1 MIKET
6 ITAGVPRSLSFPKM
20 SKIIEGKMQAG
31 ISNAERLVRTE
42 MNFVQN
48 YAAKDSLQAA
58 GLEEYEFIAVLDH
71 RTTPRSQSPD
81 GTLHLLEEHSVGTNA
96 PPAMRRVGAFAH
108 PRCRSTI
115 SAVLGEKT
123 GTRIARNSK
132 GENIKVPAEMKYADY
147 KAVYLEK
154 RMTLKTWQKNKARAE
169 SEKPKFREQE
179 LRGVIIGKLAN
190 GGKVTPARLINCGG
204 NGKIEKQEVPKF
216 TNAEIFNTPKIAIN
230 IKGIGE
236 AVISTAKLTQYAL
249 NPEKDANKARAFESA
264 LGYNLSNVEKL
275 VNNIAEH
282 INEYEVIR
290 RAKTPYGEP
299 FQITMELKGVNVKT
313 ALVTTAW
320 IIDSETGEIRLTS
333 IYVDKRRGEN
343 DD

>member
-1 MIKET
+1 
-6 ITAGVPRSLSFPKM
+6 
-20 SKIIEGKMQAG
+20 
-31 ISNAERLVRTE
+31 
-42 MNFVQN
+42 
-48 YAAKDSLQAA
+48 
-58 GLEEYEFIAVLDH
+58 
-71 RTTPRSQSPD
+71 
-81 GTLHLLEEHSVGTNA
+81 
-96 PPAMRRVGAFAH
+96 
-108 PRCRSTI
+108 
-115 SAVLGEKT
+115 
-123 GTRIARNSK
+123 
-132 GENIKVPAEMKYADY
+132 MKYADY

-236 AVISTAKLTQYAL
+236 AVIPTAKLTQYAL

-275 VNNIAEH
+275 VNNIVEH